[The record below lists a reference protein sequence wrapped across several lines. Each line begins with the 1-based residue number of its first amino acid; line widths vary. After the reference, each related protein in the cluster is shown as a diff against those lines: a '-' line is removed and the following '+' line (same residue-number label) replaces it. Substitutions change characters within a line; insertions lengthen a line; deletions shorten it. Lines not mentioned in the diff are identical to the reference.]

1 MRRDID
7 ENGTFD
13 GQPRRQMEDAAKS
26 IDASPARFQHYFAS
40 SKGAYRYLGAQSPIL
55 TIDMDVARLPVTNQS
70 RVSGLFQSREESSTI
85 NSDQHRYM
93 LQLFFNSVHKV
104 YPVLDASLPWLS
116 AEMAP
121 DLVYTP
127 PQHFIRQ
134 IVYGIACHCDNTH
147 GSLLTRL
154 AGTAH
159 SRALQYI
166 EKATAEQTIL
176 TLQVAILLV
185 IYTLFDP
192 TSGNISQQLGFTI
205 RLAMELAGSDDDEQL
220 QILPRLQKI
229 VYSLENHVCSVL
241 VRPTSMPE
249 PTSPLIL
256 STEDPLEFLCTLY
269 RIQARIRNDTL
280 DDALRQSILT
290 VSDSSLATLHP
301 NIVSTLWETW
311 LLLEPSATAAV
322 RLISAYL
329 DDGYIADCFS
339 IPWIH
344 RAGTVVID
352 EVQSAAGP
360 LRLELVLAHGQAM
373 ALLTKWGAKWDGA
386 RIVLSSLQYPGIPG
400 TAGR

>member
-1 MRRDID
+1 
-7 ENGTFD
+7 
-13 GQPRRQMEDAAKS
+13 MEDAAKS
-26 IDASPARFQHYFAS
+26 IDASPARWQHYFAS
-40 SKGAYRYLGAQSPIL
+40 AKGAYRYLGAQSPIL
-55 TIDMDVARLPVTNQS
+55 SIDMDMARLPVLDQP
-70 RVSGLFQSREESSTI
+70 RISGLFQLREESSTI
-85 NSDQHRYM
+85 TADQHRYM
-93 LQLFFNSVHKV
+93 LELFFKSVHKI
-104 YPVLDASLPWLS
+104 YPVLGGSLTWLS
-116 AEMAP
+116 AEIAP
-121 DLVYTP
+121 ELVYSP

-134 IVYGIACHCDNTH
+134 IIHGIACHCDNTH
-147 GSLLTRL
+147 DPLLTRL

-159 SRALQYI
+159 ARALQHI

-220 QILPRLQKI
+220 QILPTLQKI
-229 VYSLENHVCSVL
+229 VYSLENHICSVL

-249 PTSPLIL
+249 PTTPITL

-269 RIQARIRNDTL
+269 RIQSRIRNDTL
-280 DDALRQSILT
+280 DDVLRQSVLA
-290 VSDSSLATLHP
+290 VNDSCLATLHP
-301 NIVSTLWETW
+301 NIVSTLWETR
-311 LLLEPSATAAV
+311 LLLEPSATVAV
-322 RLISAYL
+322 HLIGTYL

-344 RAGTVVID
+344 RAGTVIID
-352 EVQSAAGP
+352 EVQLAEAP

-386 RIVLSSLQYPGIPG
+386 RIVLSSLQFPGISG